1 MMIRINLL
9 PVRAVK
15 KREMGRQI
23 LVLGAGVLAL
33 AVVLNS
39 VWYLDR
45 NSTSNRNQEKIAATK
60 GRIAELEKVI
70 GEVNNINKRKREVEE
85 KLKVL
90 DELRRGRSGPVRML
104 DALSTA
110 TPKKVWLK
118 DFDEKQNQVKLEG
131 TAVSHD
137 DVAEFMRAL
146 QNVVWTP
153 KGMARLVEQKREAK
167 VARVELLAS
176 EGAIEEF
183 PINQIN
189 AFFTSIELKKA
200 EQTTTPGSPTTGG
213 ASKLVA
219 FTITLSANY
228 AI

>member
-15 KREMGRQI
+15 KREMGRQV
-23 LVLGAGVLAL
+23 LALGAGVLVLAL
-33 AVVLNS
+33 VLNAA
-39 VWYLDR
+39 WYLDR
-45 NSTSNRNQEKIAATK
+45 NSTSNRNQDKIAATK

-131 TAVSHD
+131 TAISHD

-153 KGMARLVEQKREAK
+153 KGMARLVEQKRDAK

-183 PINQIN
+183 PVNQIS
-189 AFFTSIELKKA
+189 AFFTGIELKKA
-200 EQTTTPGSPTTGG
+200 EQTTTQGSPTTGG

>member
-23 LVLGAGVLAL
+23 LVLGAGVLLVA
-33 AVVLNS
+33 AVANAA
-39 VWYLDR
+39 WYLDR
-45 NSTSNRNQEKIAATK
+45 NSTYNRNQERIQASRVK
-60 GRIAELEKVI
+60 IAELEKVI

-90 DELRRGRSGPVRML
+90 DELRKGRSGPVRLL
-104 DALSTA
+104 DALATA

-118 DFDEKQNQVKLEG
+118 DFDEKANSVKLEG

-153 KGMARLVEQKREAK
+153 KGMGRLVEQKRDAK
-167 VARVELLAS
+167 TSRVELLAS
-176 EGAIEEF
+176 EGAIEDFKVGE
-183 PINQIN
+183 I
-189 AFFTSIELKKA
+189 ASFFTGIDLKKA
-200 EQTTTPGSPTTGG
+200 EQVAATGASTPG
-213 ASKLVA
+213 ASGKLVS
-219 FTITLSANY
+219 FTITLTANY

>member
-15 KREMGRQI
+15 KREMGRQV
-23 LVLGAGVLAL
+23 LVLGAGVLVL
-33 AVVLNS
+33 TLVLNA

-45 NSTSNRNQEKIAATK
+45 NSTYNRNQERIVATRA
-60 GRIAELEKVI
+60 RIAELEKVI

-90 DELRRGRSGPVRML
+90 DELRKGRSGPVRLL

-118 DFDEKQNQVKLEG
+118 DFDEKSNSVKLEG

-153 KGMARLVEQKREAK
+153 KGMGRLVEQKRDSK
-167 VARVELLAS
+167 NSRVELLAS
-176 EGAIEEF
+176 EGAIEDFKVNE
-183 PINQIN
+183 I
-189 AFFTSIELKKA
+189 AYFFTGIDLKRA
-200 EQTTTPGSPTTGG
+200 EQTQTVGSPTAGG
-213 ASKLVA
+213 GTKLVL
-219 FTITLSANY
+219 FTITLTANY

>member
-9 PVRAVK
+9 PVRATK
-15 KREMGRQI
+15 KRETGRQI
-23 LVLGAGVLAL
+23 LAIGVGVLAL
-33 AVVLNS
+33 GTVLNGA
-39 VWYLDR
+39 WYLDR
-45 NSTSNRNQEKIAATK
+45 SSTYNRNQEKISATK
-60 GRIAELEKVI
+60 ARISELEKVI
-70 GEVNNINKRKREVEE
+70 GEVNNINRRKREVEE

-90 DELRRGRSGPVRML
+90 EDLRRGRSGPVRML

-118 DFDEKQNQVKLEG
+118 DFDEKANQVKLEG

-183 PINQIN
+183 PVGNIN
-189 AFFTSIELKKA
+189 AFFTGIELKKA
-200 EQTTTPGSPTTGG
+200 EQTTTQGTPTTGG
-213 ASKLVA
+213 ATKLVA
-219 FTITLSANY
+219 FTITLTANY

>member
-15 KREMGRQI
+15 KREMGRQV
-23 LVLGAGVLAL
+23 LVLGAGVMAL
-33 AVVLNS
+33 AVVLNA

-60 GRIAELEKVI
+60 SRIAELEKVI
-70 GEVNNINKRKREVEE
+70 GEVNDINKRKREVEE

-118 DFDEKQNQVKLEG
+118 DFDEKANQVKLEG

-153 KGMARLVEQKREAK
+153 KGMARLVEQKRDAT
-167 VARVELLAS
+167 VARVEIS
-176 EGAIEEF
+176 
-183 PINQIN
+183 
-189 AFFTSIELKKA
+189 SVW
-200 EQTTTPGSPTTGG
+200 SR
-213 ASKLVA
+213 
-219 FTITLSANY
+219 
-228 AI
+228 

>member
-15 KREMGRQI
+15 KREMGRQF
-23 LVLGAGVLAL
+23 LVLGAGVLVL
-33 AVVLNS
+33 AVVLNAA
-39 VWYLDR
+39 WYLDR
-45 NSTSNRNQEKIAATK
+45 NSTSNRNAERIAATQA
-60 GRIAELEKVI
+60 RIAELEKVI

-110 TPKKVWLK
+110 TPKKIWLK
-118 DFDEKQNQVKLEG
+118 DFDEKGNAVKLEG

-167 VARVELLAS
+167 TARVELLAA

-183 PINQIN
+183 QVPQI
-189 AFFTSIELKKA
+189 ASFFTGIELRKA
-200 EQTTTPGSPTTGG
+200 EQTTTPGSATTGG
-213 ASKLVA
+213 ASKLVN
-219 FTITLSANY
+219 FTITLTANY

>member
-15 KREMGRQI
+15 KREMGRQV
-23 LVLGAGVLAL
+23 LVLGVAVLVLTGVL
-33 AVVLNS
+33 NG
-39 VWYLDR
+39 VWYMDR
-45 NSTSNRNQEKIAATK
+45 DSTKAKNQERLNATSA
-60 GRIAELEKVI
+60 RIAELEKVI
-70 GEVNNINKRKREVEE
+70 GEVNNINRRKREVEE

-90 DELRRGRSGPVRML
+90 DELRKGRSGPVRML

-110 TPKKVWLK
+110 TPKKIWLK
-118 DFDEKQNQVKLEG
+118 DFDEKANAVKLEG

-153 KGMARLVEQKREAK
+153 KGMGRLVEQRREAK
-167 VARVELLAS
+167 TSRVELLAS
-176 EGAIEEF
+176 EGAIEDF
-183 PINQIN
+183 PVGEI
-189 AFFTSIELKKA
+189 ASFFTGIDLKRA
-200 EQTTTPGSPTTGG
+200 EQKEVKPTGG
-213 ASKLVA
+213 TASAKLVE
-219 FTITLSANY
+219 FTITMTANY

>member
-15 KREMGRQI
+15 KRELGRQF
-23 LVLGAGVLAL
+23 LVLGAGV
-33 AVVLNS
+33 VVLTLVINGA
-39 VWYLDR
+39 WYLDR
-45 NSTSNRNQEKIAATK
+45 ASTSSRNQERIATTRA
-60 GRIAELEKVI
+60 RIAELEKVI

-118 DFDEKQNQVKLEG
+118 DFDEKQNLVKLEG

-153 KGMARLVEQKREAK
+153 KGMARLVEQKRDAK
-167 VARVELLAS
+167 NARVELLAA

-183 PINQIN
+183 QTTQIA
-189 AFFTSIELKKA
+189 AFFTGIELKKA
-200 EQTTTPGSPTTGG
+200 EQKTTPGSAQTGG
-213 ASKLVA
+213 ASKLVQ
-219 FTITLSANY
+219 FTITLTANY

>member
-1 MMIRINLL
+1 MIRINLL

-15 KREMGRQI
+15 KREMGRQV
-23 LVLGAGVLAL
+23 LVLGAGVLAITL
-33 AVVLNS
+33 VLNT
-39 VWYLDR
+39 VWYLGR
-45 NSTSNRNQEKIAATK
+45 NSTYSQNQERITATRA
-60 GRIAELEKVI
+60 RIAELEKVI

-90 DELRRGRSGPVRML
+90 DELRKGRSGPVRML

-118 DFDEKQNQVKLEG
+118 DFDEKANAVKLEG

-153 KGMARLVEQKREAK
+153 KGMARLVEQKRDAK
-167 VARVELLAS
+167 TSRVELLAA

-183 PINQIN
+183 PVGQI
-189 AFFTSIELKKA
+189 AQFFTSIDLKKA
-200 EQTTTPGSPTTGG
+200 EQTTTTGTPASGGG
-213 ASKLVA
+213 AKLVR
-219 FTITLSANY
+219 FTITLTANY